1 MTRHRRG
8 GALICGALAF
18 LIGALSAAPGAADIK
33 IGFIDSEQIFSKY
46 EKTKEAQES
55 FNREVQELSK
65 TAREKKF
72 EIDDLQRK
80 LETQGPMLSEAK
92 RDEQNQILQKK
103 ISEYEAFV
111 QSNWGPGG
119 QVSLLNEEYLRPIIN
134 RVHAIVTAIATDEG
148 YSLVLDAADGNIIF
162 GDRALDLTERVLTG
176 LRQEDAGQ
184 PFRTTKSSGSTSG
197 QQTGS
202 QGNPPAGQ

>member
-1 MTRHRRG
+1 MTRHRCR
-8 GALICGALAF
+8 GALLWSTLALFISAVM
-18 LIGALSAAPGAADIK
+18 AAPCAADLK
-33 IGFIDSEQIFSKY
+33 IAFIDTELIFERY

-65 TAREKKF
+65 TAREKKG
-72 EIDDLQRK
+72 EIDELQRK

-92 RDEQNQILQKK
+92 RDEQNQALQKK
-103 ISEYEAFV
+103 IGEYEAFV

-148 YSLVLDAADGNIIF
+148 YSLVLDAADGNVIF
-162 GDRALDLTERVLTG
+162 GDKALDLTERVLTG

-184 PFRTTKSSGSTSG
+184 PFRTSKPPGSTAG
-197 QQTGS
+197 QQSGT
-202 QGNPPAGQ
+202 QGTPGQ